1 MTVLNSRGI
10 LVNKIHKTKSQPN
23 WGLTFYIFYPSYLK
37 NMKLPWVTKHYC
49 CCLSE

>member
-23 WGLTFYIFYPSYLK
+23 WGLTFLYF
-37 NMKLPWVTKHYC
+37 LPFLLEKY
-49 CCLSE
+49 EIIMGN